1 MPAFSFALG
10 SANYVASLVSQ
21 AQAQGTSNEKMKDK
35 IKVCL
40 SKSVFKK
47 KKGPKLI
54 FITGY
59 LVNRKYL

>member
-10 SANYVASLVSQ
+10 SANYVASLVS
-21 AQAQGTSNEKMKDK
+21 QAQGTSNEKMKDK

>member
-1 MPAFSFALG
+1 MPAFPFALG
-10 SANYVASLVSQ
+10 SANYVASLVS
-21 AQAQGTSNEKMKDK
+21 QAQGTSNEKMKDK

>member
-21 AQAQGTSNEKMKDK
+21 AQGTSNEKMKGK

-40 SKSVFKK
+40 SNSAFEK

-59 LVNRKYL
+59 LVNRKYP